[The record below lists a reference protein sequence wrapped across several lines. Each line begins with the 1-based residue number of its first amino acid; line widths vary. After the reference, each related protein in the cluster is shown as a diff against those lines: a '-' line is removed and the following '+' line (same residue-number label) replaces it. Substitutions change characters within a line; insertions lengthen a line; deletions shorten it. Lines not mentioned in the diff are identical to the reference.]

1 MNQNMPYFGLHSPT
15 KLVALARSR
24 MHVNLIDI
32 ETGTIEAYFKA
43 GEDRFLNSLLVSG
56 NGRYVQ
62 LNRVYSKTR
71 MQINCINYNNFITQ
85 KTTPVAYTLD
95 Y

>member
-1 MNQNMPYFGLHSPT
+1 MLSDVGSLRFFFCFLGVMNQNMPYFGLHSPT

-56 NGRYVQ
+56 NGRYI
-62 LNRVYSKTR
+62 K
-71 MQINCINYNNFITQ
+71 
-85 KTTPVAYTLD
+85 
-95 Y
+95 

>member
-56 NGRYVQ
+56 NGRYFFSE
-62 LNRVYSKTR
+62 LLHSVYVGP
-71 MQINCINYNNFITQ
+71 MLPLH
-85 KTTPVAYTLD
+85 TTSLLLPVSGLLCFLY
-95 Y
+95 

>member
-56 NGRYVQ
+56 NGRYVCANIYA
-62 LNRVYSKTR
+62 LNRRYYDSPRK
-71 MQINCINYNNFITQ
+71 
-85 KTTPVAYTLD
+85 
-95 Y
+95 

>member
-1 MNQNMPYFGLHSPT
+1 MPYFGLHSPT

-56 NGRYVQ
+56 NGRYIINAV
-62 LNRVYSKTR
+62 LIRVGRVRLLFFSKK
-71 MQINCINYNNFITQ
+71 IKASFLI
-85 KTTPVAYTLD
+85 
-95 Y
+95 